1 MLTQAAPFSADNI
14 AVKKRRLTRSFLTQS
29 AVLLF
34 SMANSLWFTFLMI
47 KTCFCFF

>member
-1 MLTQAAPFSADNI
+1 MLTQADRQ
-14 AVKKRRLTRSFLTQS
+14 RRGFYGVNERPSGGLFLAQS

-34 SMANSLWFTFLMI
+34 SMANSLGFTFLMI